1 MVCLLCNLIILVA
14 SWLGLVH
21 FSEGLGVGRQFL
33 TWFTMCVF
41 LSSLVTFL
49 LSIFVEP
56 GYIQPKYDFIW
67 LVDQFLEQNI
77 HLDNLCV
84 FDEII
89 KSENSFHCTIC
100 NRCSDNYDHHC
111 PFIDNCLGTKNHKY
125 FLLFLASYF
134 TYSLLVVLCAIWKFV
149 EFSRNIETRRNS
161 DMYWTSILFGLIVLP
176 MPVLV
181 FQFIEQ
187 LKNLNKPP

>member
-1 MVCLLCNLIILVA
+1 M
-14 SWLGLVH
+14 
-21 FSEGLGVGRQFL
+21 
-33 TWFTMCVF
+33 
-41 LSSLVTFL
+41 
-49 LSIFVEP
+49 
-56 GYIQPKYDFIW
+56 
-67 LVDQFLEQNI
+67 
-77 HLDNLCV
+77 DNLCV